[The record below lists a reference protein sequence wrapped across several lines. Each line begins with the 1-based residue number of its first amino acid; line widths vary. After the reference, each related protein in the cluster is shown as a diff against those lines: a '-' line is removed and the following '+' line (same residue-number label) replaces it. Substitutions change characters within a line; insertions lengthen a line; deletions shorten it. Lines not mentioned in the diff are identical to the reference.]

1 MYPAPSNSTTAARIA
16 SFPAWLIFAGLVK
29 VYAFYNLGVQRV
41 NPQKASIIALWEM
54 ILGPVWV
61 AIFLKEYPSLSV
73 LAGFLIVLVGM
84 FLDAFAHPEAKPQAH
99 VSTKSQ

>member
-1 MYPAPSNSTTAARIA
+1 M
-16 SFPAWLIFAGLVK
+16 
-29 VYAFYNLGVQRV
+29 
-41 NPQKASIIALWEM
+41 
-54 ILGPVWV
+54 

-99 VSTKSQ
+99 VSTKSHSLVIEKIINVFSVTPRSKGNW